1 MGNKYMINFFRTT
14 YLPLF
19 LFLSLGLLV
28 LTKAQSNDKY
38 LFHDSHFHL
47 TNYIQEGIGM
57 EFYVDSI
64 MGDKVGRST
73 VFGLPVQQQWSYRV
87 TGDNAP
93 TYYLDTDAPLYY
105 YSFCDAWIAMQ
116 YKSLPKEKQERL
128 DPMIIGF
135 NVTDMYATDHIKRV
149 LTTFPGVFTGI
160 GEFSIHKE
168 FVSAKISGDVASL
181 TDPALD
187 RIFEFAAEVG
197 LPVLIH
203 NDIDNPFPKTGKPN
217 YVTGFQ
223 DLIKRHPNTIIIWA
237 HLGLGRIIKPIEN
250 MGRLFEEMLADP
262 AYNNLYFDLSWD
274 ETAKWLDYN
283 DKSLETTARI
293 ISKYPDRFLFG
304 TDNVAPDKQEKQL
317 KVYQLYDRLWKA
329 VGSEVTYKASK
340 GNYERIFDE
349 ARAKVRA
356 WEKENLK
363 QKRRILQ
370 FRLKLI

>member
-1 MGNKYMINFFRTT
+1 MKNK
-14 YLPLF
+14 F
-19 LFLSLGLLV
+19 LLLSLKLLYILLLILALSALV
-28 LTKAQSNDKY
+28 ITKAQSNNKY
-38 LFHDSHFHL
+38 LFHDSHFHI
-47 TNYIQEGIGM
+47 TNFIQEGIEM

-73 VFGLPVQQQWSYRV
+73 VFGLPIQQQWSYRV
-87 TGDNAP
+87 TGKSAP

-135 NVTDMYATDHIKRV
+135 NVTDMYAADHIKRV
-149 LTTFPGVFTGI
+149 LKTFPGVFSGI

-203 NDIDNPFPKTGKPN
+203 NDIDNPFPKPGKPN

-223 DLIKRHPNTIIIWA
+223 DLVKRHPDTKVIWA

-250 MGRLFEEMLADP
+250 MGQLFEEMLADP
-262 AYNNLYFDLSWD
+262 AYKNLYFDLSWD

-283 DKSLETTARI
+283 DKSLERTAGI
-293 ISKYPDRFLFG
+293 IKKYPDRFLFG
-304 TDNVAPDKQEKQL
+304 TDNIAPDKTEKQL
-317 KVYQLYDRLWKA
+317 RVYHLYDRLWKA
-329 VGSEVTYKASK
+329 VGEEVTHQVCI
-340 GNYERIFDE
+340 GNYERLFDE

-356 WEKENLK
+356 WEAANVK
-363 QKRRILQ
+363 
-370 FRLKLI
+370 